1 MIDLYNTVKSET
13 RCILMVMFLLI
24 GRLFLRASVFK
35 RPSKGIVKMVAT
47 SGTTGYSKI
56 IIYASGD
63 MKLTGIMA
71 TTESKV
77 NGYYIDLVVPLT

>member
-1 MIDLYNTVKSET
+1 
-13 RCILMVMFLLI
+13 
-24 GRLFLRASVFK
+24 
-35 RPSKGIVKMVAT
+35 MVAT